1 MNDEDTSTQPASGM
15 AKYFEAEKLVDDLM
29 PEDIEWRRLVE
40 TYPKTAM
47 AAAVAG
53 GIALG
58 RTHGLGLLVT
68 ISGFVVG
75 ELTRNVQGLMDDFA
89 E

>member
-1 MNDEDTSTQPASGM
+1 MSEEETSTQPASGLS
-15 AKYFEAEKLVDDLM
+15 KYLEAETLVDDLM
-29 PEDIEWRRLVE
+29 PDGIEWRRLVK

-58 RTHGLGLLVT
+58 RTHGLGLLVS

-75 ELTRNVQGLMDDFA
+75 EMTRNVQGLMDDFA